1 MSSSTAPVAAA
12 RAARAAAR
20 GMNSMRHEVFFFRPA
35 EHSYAY
41 ASAFADMDAPLSL
54 AQLAKPYGGL
64 GERFRAS
71 PLSLL
76 V

>member
-35 EHSYAY
+35 EHYAY

-54 AQLAKPYGGL
+54 AQLDKPYGGL